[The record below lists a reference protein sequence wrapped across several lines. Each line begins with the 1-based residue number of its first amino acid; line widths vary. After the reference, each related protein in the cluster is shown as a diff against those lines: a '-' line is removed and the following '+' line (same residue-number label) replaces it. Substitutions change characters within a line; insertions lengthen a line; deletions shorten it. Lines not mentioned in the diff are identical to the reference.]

1 MYNLLMGPFLAE
13 TLLIT
18 TLLLTLICDMVT
30 QKSDKPLTYSV
41 TILGLLV
48 TLVACCYHPIAE
60 DVSLFDGHWVGQS
73 FASVF
78 KAAMTVT
85 VLLVVIYSREYLR
98 DWKEGL
104 GEAYLLMLF
113 SLTGMF
119 VLVSGGSLLT
129 LYLGLEM
136 MTLPIYALVAMN
148 REAVTAEASMKYFVM
163 GALASGMILYG
174 ISFLFGAGQ
183 TLFITELPQVLGAHA
198 QDLFLLQMALVF
210 ILVGIAFKLGVAPF
224 HMWVPDVY
232 DGAPLPVTLFIS
244 TAPKIAAFGMAFLF
258 LEQSFSAMSTLWVSL
273 LMILAV
279 ASLAIGNLF
288 ALVQNNVKRLLAYSA
303 IAQIGFVVLGLLA
316 GPALGYQAALFYLLS
331 YMLMTLVSFGCL
343 TRLSG
348 QGAEIEQVADLQG
361 LAKVAPGS
369 AFILLLSLFSLTGI
383 PPLLGFYA
391 KFVVLDALLSLGYT
405 TLAVTALI
413 FSVVG
418 AFYYLRI
425 VKVMYFE
432 EPDLAVYRNFE
443 NNKKSGGLLISI
455 NAASLLLLGL
465 FPAGLYYVCD
475 FAFKGPTGLAI
486 VPSFS

>member
-1 MYNLLMGPFLAE
+1 MYNLLFGPFLAE
-13 TLLIT
+13 TLLT
-18 TLLLTLICDMVT
+18 CTLVLTLIFDMVG
-30 QKSDKPLTYSV
+30 QKPEKPLTYSV
-41 TILGLLV
+41 MIAGLLA
-48 TLVACCYHPIAE
+48 TLGACFYHPVVE
-60 DVSLFDGHWVGQS
+60 DLALFHGHWVGQS
-73 FASVF
+73 FATVF
-78 KAAMTVT
+78 KGAMTLT
-85 VLLVVIYSREYLR
+85 VLLVALYSRSYVR
-98 DWKEGL
+98 TWKEGL
-104 GEAYLLMLF
+104 GESYLLMLF
-113 SLTGMF
+113 SLIGMF
-119 VLVSGGSLLT
+119 VLVCGGSLVT

-183 TLFITELPQVLGAHA
+183 TLFIAELPQVLGAHA

-232 DGAPLPVTLFIS
+232 QGAPLPVTLFIS
-244 TAPKIAAFGMAFLF
+244 TAPKIAAFGMAFIF
-258 LEQSFSAMSTLWVSL
+258 LEQSFSAMSALWVSL

-279 ASLAIGNLF
+279 ASLTIGNFF
-288 ALVQNNVKRLLAYSA
+288 ALVQTNVKRLLAYSA

-331 YMLMTLVSFGCL
+331 YMLMTLASFGCL
-343 TRLSG
+343 TKLSA
-348 QGAEIEQVADLQG
+348 QGAEIEHVSDLQG
-361 LAKVAPGS
+361 LAKVAPGA

-405 TLAVTALI
+405 SLAVTALV
-413 FSVVG
+413 FSVIG
-418 AFYYLRI
+418 AFYYLRV

-443 NNKKSGGLLISI
+443 NNKKSVGLLMNI
-455 NAASLLLLGL
+455 NAATLLLLGL